1 MGILMVDEFVTGGVG
16 DVAVATKI
24 IGSPG
29 TALAGAIE
37 NELRAENANGIP
49 EKIAKVKRVNVPL
62 RTLRIR
68 CFSCQI
74 ASRNIHNYLENFTAS
89 IVVGAFATVN
99 KR

>member
-37 NELRAENANGIP
+37 NDSRAENANGIP
-49 EKIAKVKRVNVPL
+49 ENIAKVKRANMPL

-68 CFSCQI
+68 CFS
-74 ASRNIHNYLENFTAS
+74 
-89 IVVGAFATVN
+89 
-99 KR
+99 

>member
-37 NELRAENANGIP
+37 NDSRAENAKGIP
-49 EKIAKVKRVNVPL
+49 EKIAKVIRASIPL
-62 RTLRIR
+62 KALRIR
-68 CFSCQI
+68 CFS
-74 ASRNIHNYLENFTAS
+74 
-89 IVVGAFATVN
+89 
-99 KR
+99 

>member
-74 ASRNIHNYLENFTAS
+74 AERNVQNYLENFTGFKPLDAFV
-89 IVVGAFATVN
+89 IVN
-99 KR
+99 EK